1 MTKNKNQVMNEKVE
15 EFRSAIR
22 SFNQTVI
29 LNEINDLDNLDELA
43 KIIAKDSET
52 CEELIQLCESYV
64 ESELKGSLAQ
74 DILSPYIALIA
85 PTFGA
90 YIGAAFGMSIDV
102 SNEFERVLVTSF
114 VTIVLLSIFLGISE
128 KMRNKERKLEFYLR
142 LLIKKLKASQDQ
154 HK

>member
-1 MTKNKNQVMNEKVE
+1 MQKNKIVNEKVE
-15 EFRSAIR
+15 KFKSAIR

-29 LNEINDLDNLDELA
+29 LNEINDLDKLDELA
-43 KIIAKDSET
+43 RIIAEDSET
-52 CEELIQLCESYV
+52 CEEMIQLCESYV
-64 ESELKGSLAQ
+64 ESELRGSLAQ

-85 PTFGA
+85 PMFGA
-90 YIGAAFGMSIDV
+90 YIGAAFGMSIKV
-102 SNEFERVLVTSF
+102 LNEPERVFVTSF

-128 KMRNKERKLEFYLR
+128 KMRNKERKVEFYLR

>member
-64 ESELKGSLAQ
+64 ESELRGSFAQ
-74 DILSPYIALIA
+74 DILSPYMVLIA
-85 PTFGA
+85 PIFGA
-90 YIGAAFGMSIDV
+90 YIGAAIAMSIKV
-102 SNEFERVLVTSF
+102 LNEPERVF
-114 VTIVLLSIFLGISE
+114 VSSVVSIVVLSIFLCLSE
-128 KMRNKERKLEFYLR
+128 KMQKKERKVEFYLR
-142 LLIKKLKASQDQ
+142 LLIKKLKANQDQ
-154 HK
+154 RK